1 MNNHKKFNNKNT
13 LLEAN
18 PRLKPGVLRSSQLAC
33 FWNSKFRTK
42 AKKFQWEF
50 WCARNIAFLSV
61 RGFKPSEI
69 SYNSSILSKSVF
81 KKPLISWCV
90 YLGL

>member
-33 FWNSKFRTK
+33 FWNNKFRTK
-42 AKKFQWEF
+42 
-50 WCARNIAFLSV
+50 V

-69 SYNSSILSKSVF
+69 SY
-81 KKPLISWCV
+81 KKIFL
-90 YLGL
+90 LGKGEHEEYYSHHDQYQT